1 MRGAFMNTRRV
12 AIGVTA
18 VLAIAGGLLLFIG
31 AGTGT
36 GSGNEQTVRLTVQV
50 SGLLPVVA
58 QAVEVGDPIYTDP
71 AGASVGS
78 VVEVSAGPQMDSVR
92 DSEGNLHARENPT
105 LWQVE
110 VVVEADGRETADYV
124 AFHNEVVQVGQ
135 SYSLI
140 SKEYYIRGVVVSLDV
155 R

>member
-1 MRGAFMNTRRV
+1 MRGASMNVRRV

-18 VLAIAGGLLLFIG
+18 ALVLAGGLLLFFGVG
-31 AGTGT
+31 AE
-36 GSGNEQTVRLTVQV
+36 SGNEQTVRLTVQV
-50 SGLLPVVA
+50 TGLLPPVA

-71 AGASVGS
+71 AGAPIGS
-78 VVEVSAGPQMDSVR
+78 VVEVSAGPQVDSVR
-92 DSEGNLHARENPT
+92 DADGNLHARENPT
-105 LWQVE
+105 TWQVRA
-110 VVVEADGRETADYV
+110 VVEADGRSGPGYI